1 MEGGGGGG
9 RGEERN
15 PGVCLQAF
23 PPSLSSP
30 PVFALTPFH
39 MHPKYRNWP
48 FSAENSMEMLA
59 SQAISFMP
67 KDQMV
72 HDVDFL
78 EL

>member
-1 MEGGGGGG
+1 MEGGGE
-9 RGEERN
+9 GEEERRETLGFACKHFL
-15 PGVCLQAF
+15 P
-23 PPSLSSP
+23 LSSP

-39 MHPKYRNWP
+39 VHPKYRNWP